1 MRTILPAPLH
11 GWRAFLGEVGVIV
24 LGVLIALAFGLLVDA
39 VNERRHAEAGQE
51 AIRRE
56 IAESLAKLAKRA
68 RTEAC
73 IAQKL
78 NAIDAFVERARHG
91 GTTTPLRWIGRPQV
105 WIMDDAVWNAASQSG
120 RIALLPSDVQ
130 SSLST
135 IRRALRTAGETM
147 IQEQNWW
154 AQLRAIEGETE
165 IDSSAVLPIRS
176 LVSQAR
182 YADFRIRQ
190 STRDARAGAEDLG
203 IQPIDTQPDA
213 PGTQAACVPTDT
225 PRSEANRL
233 SQNPDG
239 EP

>member
-1 MRTILPAPLH
+1 MHFHLPKPLH
-11 GWRAFLGEVGVIV
+11 GWREFAGEVGIIVI
-24 LGVLIALAFGLLVDA
+24 GVLIALAFGQLADA
-39 VNERRHAEAGQE
+39 INARQHAQAGQE

-68 RTEAC
+68 RTEGC

-78 NAIDAFVERARHG
+78 DAINAFVTRARTG
-91 GTTTPLRWIGRPQV
+91 GTTPLRWIGRPQV

-120 RIALLPSDVQ
+120 RIALLPSDEQ
-130 SSLST
+130 SSLSN

-165 IDSSAVLPIRS
+165 IDASSVLSIRS

-190 STRDARAGAEDLG
+190 SMRDARIGAEKLG
-203 IQPIDTQPDA
+203 IKPIDSEPDA
-213 PGTQAACVPTDT
+213 QGSLAACVPTET

-233 SQNPDG
+233 SRNPDG